1 MPSRHRPSVIVAL
14 LLKGNAVQLKRERA
28 GQDWVA
34 AAAADAADTK
44 LSMFFTQIS
53 QPLKSFFFRRLMCC
67 VGPWLK
73 AGEGGDR
80 MISCENN

>member
-1 MPSRHRPSVIVAL
+1 MQ
-14 LLKGNAVQLKRERA
+14 LKGERA
-28 GQDWVA
+28 GQDWV
-34 AAAADAADTK
+34 AAADAADTK
-44 LSMFFTQIS
+44 LSMFFT

-73 AGEGGDR
+73 AGEGGGR